1 MRTIAHISDVHF
13 GRTDPAVVEGLVKDL
28 SERKPTL
35 LVVSGDFTQRAR
47 ARQYAE
53 AAAFLKRL
61 PTPQLVVPGN
71 HDIPLFD
78 LLRRFFFP
86 LGRYRKYITDNLR
99 PAYQDEELF
108 VLGINTARS
117 FTHKSGWISEEQ
129 LVDVKLRVCPL
140 PPSVFKVL
148 VTHHPFIPPP
158 RDPRA
163 DVIRR
168 GAEYVDELEGCGVD
182 MLLAGHLH
190 LAYHD
195 DLRSHYKS
203 AKRSI
208 LSVQAGTATST
219 RRRGE
224 PNAYNWITLTPGAQ
238 GLCTVAVRAW
248 NAGRGCFEESL
259 VTRYTRVDGQW
270 TREQQ
275 VPVTELA
282 EKTLVEH
289 PPEAVPPK
297 TGI

>member
-1 MRTIAHISDVHF
+1 MRTIAHISDIHF
-13 GRTDPAVVEGLVKDL
+13 GRTDPAVVEGLVRDL
-28 SERKPTL
+28 SSRRPDV

-47 ARQYAE
+47 ARQYQ
-53 AAAFLKRL
+53 AAADYLKRL

-71 HDIPLFD
+71 HDIPLYD
-78 LLRRFFFP
+78 VIRRFFFP
-86 LGRYRKYITDNLR
+86 LNRYRQYITKDLR
-99 PAYQDEELF
+99 PVYQDEELF

-129 LVDVKLRVCPL
+129 LLDVKTRVCRQ
-140 PPSVFKVL
+140 PPGVFKVV

-163 DVIRR
+163 DIIRR
-168 GAEYVDELEGCGVD
+168 GLEYVDEMEDCGVD

-195 DLRSHYKS
+195 DWRSHYKG

-224 PNAYNWITLTPGAQ
+224 PNAYNWITVTPGDN

-248 NAGRGCFEESL
+248 NADAGCFEESL
-259 VTRYTRVDGQW
+259 VTRYNRVNGEW

-275 VPVTELA
+275 VSVDKLA
-282 EKTLVEH
+282 EEVLVSH
-289 PPEAVPPK
+289 PPGAAPPNR
-297 TGI
+297 GL